1 MPIIIDDDASQGL
14 QSQMPRRYRLDLR
27 DDFLVRPALRV
38 FDADFFDDARRAV
51 FFFGTLAPS
60 RRASDS
66 PIAMACLRLFTLRPE
81 RPLRSVPRLRSRI
94 ARPTF
99 ADAFFEYLR
108 AMESLLVA
116 RR

>member
-1 MPIIIDDDASQGL
+1 MPTITDDGALQGL
-14 QSQMPRRYRLDLR
+14 ERRTARRYRFDLR
-27 DDFLVRPALRV
+27 EAFLVLPALRV
-38 FDADFFDDARRAV
+38 FEADFFDAARRAV
-51 FFFGTLAPS
+51 FFGTLAPS

-66 PIAMACLRLFTLRPE
+66 PIAIACLRLFTLRPE
-81 RPLRSVPRLRSRI
+81 RPLRSVPRLRSRM

-108 AMESLLVA
+108 AMEFLLVA